1 MTRPD
6 TSSSA
11 AARWVWLAA
20 LLPLALHG
28 ALYAA
33 GLTVA
38 NQGRLFDP
46 DAYMRL
52 VRVAELAADGN
63 WFSERVARTNAPY
76 GSSLPWSRP
85 LDALLLAGAWAGT
98 LITDFR
104 AALYWAAALSGPV
117 LQVAAVALVVA
128 LGRRLAGA
136 GAALLAAVLFL
147 AQSGL
152 YSFFQL
158 GRGDHHGLQITLL
171 LAVVTTLAKGFDRQ
185 SERRWPIAAGS
196 IAALALWVSAEAL
209 LVVLV
214 AVAALGLL
222 WLRHGG
228 ARALADFCAA
238 FALGTALALIAE
250 RPVAGWLTVDYD
262 KASVVHVVLAL
273 AMAAT
278 TRAVATWRPVIARM
292 ATPCGRALIGAA
304 SAALVAL
311 VMALGFPG
319 FFVGPFGNLTPEVGA
334 LLMADVSELRPL
346 WPTDWLATARLL
358 FFLGPVVVALPWAL
372 WHGRRR
378 DAYLLLALGMAIYL
392 PFALQHMRVAPFVE
406 ALMVVPWAAAVI
418 AVLAPLRGPATRWPR
433 AATHIAAA
441 FVLVGWHVVASALV
455 AAPHRDAL
463 PVLNDPCPWD
473 ALAAALEARRPAHLR
488 PIILSHVYPG
498 SELLWRTG
506 YDVVSAPYHD
516 DRDGIVDTLTVLAAR
531 NDADALAVID
541 RRGVG
546 VIALCRVMP
555 YADAG
560 AWAPISAAPDTLY
573 RRLLT
578 GTPPAWLA
586 PVILPVAIADTF
598 VVYERASGE

>member
-6 TSSSA
+6 TSSSV

-20 LLPLALHG
+20 FLPLALHG

-52 VRVAELAADGN
+52 VRVAELAASGD
-63 WFSERVARTNAPY
+63 WYSERVARTNAPY
-76 GSSLPWSRP
+76 GSTLPWSRP
-85 LDALLLAGAWAGT
+85 LDALLLASAWAGT

-104 AALYWAAALSGPV
+104 TALFWAAALSGPL

-128 LGRRLAGA
+128 LGRRLAGP
-136 GAALLAAVLFL
+136 GAALLAAILFL

-158 GRGDHHGLQITLL
+158 GRGDHHALQITLL
-171 LAVVTTLAKGFDRQ
+171 LAVVATLAEGFDRP
-185 SERRWPIAAGS
+185 SRRCWPVAAGS

-214 AVAALGLL
+214 AVTALGLL
-222 WLRHGG
+222 WLRDGG
-228 ARALADFCAA
+228 ARALAGFCAA
-238 FALGTALALIAE
+238 FALGTTLALIAE
-250 RPVAGWLTVDYD
+250 RPLAGWLTVDYD
-262 KASVVHVVLAL
+262 KVSVVHVVLAL

-278 TRAVATWRPVIARM
+278 TRAVAAWRPLVART
-292 ATPCGRALIGAA
+292 ATLRGRALTGAS

-319 FFVGPFGNLTPEVGA
+319 FFVGPFGNLTPEIDA

-358 FFLGPVVVALPWAL
+358 FFLGPVVVALPSAV

-378 DAYLLLALGMAIYL
+378 DAYLLLALGMVIYL
-392 PFALQHMRVAPFVE
+392 PLALRHMRVAPFVE
-406 ALMVVPWAAAVI
+406 ALMVVPWAAAVA
-418 AVLAPLRGPATRWPR
+418 AVLAPLRGPAPR
-433 AATHIAAA
+433 VPEAATRIAAA
-441 FVLVGWHVVASALV
+441 IVLVGWHVVASALV
-455 AAPHRDAL
+455 AAPHREAL
-463 PVLNDPCPWD
+463 PVVNDPCPWD
-473 ALAAALEARRPAHLR
+473 ALAAALEARRPAADR
-488 PIILSHVYPG
+488 PIVLSHVYPG

-531 NDADALAVID
+531 DDAAALAVID

-546 VIALCRVMP
+546 VIVLCRVMP

-573 RRLLT
+573 RRLLA

-586 PVILPVAIADTF
+586 PVSLPVPIAETF
-598 VVYERASGE
+598 VVYEWVGGD